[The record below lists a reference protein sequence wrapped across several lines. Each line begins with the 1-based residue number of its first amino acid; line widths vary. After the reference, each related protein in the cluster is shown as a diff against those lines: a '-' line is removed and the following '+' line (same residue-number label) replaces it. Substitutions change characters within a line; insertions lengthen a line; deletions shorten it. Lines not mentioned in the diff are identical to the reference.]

1 MPSTRLPISRAPSYA
16 RPSTVRRGRPR
27 RPSAPV
33 ADPQKEAARMSVLLT
48 SCLEVG
54 CCSFDAYSD
63 AASSGSGPAIKAS
76 SVTGTK
82 LCKFAVPTVGIPADK
97 VDAYDDWSVELLS
110 ITRGVPS
117 WSGSVW
123 AVAVDFLLRVTPA
136 CSICTSTASVDFTVS
151 ETFNFQCDSTGKSE
165 VFRAE
170 NKVGFLD
177 QSAGCLLRV
186 RRLPGEAARPRRRGA
201 HRHQGRGPRPIGP
214 QGVRMLETAAAVEQ
228 SRKKV

>member
-1 MPSTRLPISRAPSYA
+1 M
-16 RPSTVRRGRPR
+16 
-27 RPSAPV
+27 SAIL
-33 ADPQKEAARMSVLLT
+33 A

-54 CCSFDAYSD
+54 CCSFNAYSD

-82 LCKFAVPTVGIPADK
+82 LCKFATPPGGIPADK

-117 WSGSVW
+117 WTGSLWIVS
-123 AVAVDFLLRVTPA
+123 VDFFLRVTPS

-151 ETFNFQCDSTGKSE
+151 ETFNFQCDSSGASE

-177 QSAGCLLRV
+177 QSGVICTSTGTISGGVGRDPLNYTDTVDVAPSAISLKGC
-186 RRLPGEAARPRRRGA
+186 AAYDA
-201 HRHQGRGPRPIGP
+201 SIFTMYLPIGAQVLSGCRDVTRVDFP
-214 QGVRMLETAAAVEQ
+214 GSSSGGAAILTLEW
-228 SRKKV
+228 SLLSP